1 MIDICALPHDNIPA
15 RVPFSLHLGPQCGCG
30 GSLGKLHN
38 FRSCRQQGLASTPR
52 NYMPLHCYCVNQWT
66 TSYAITDN
74 MIFTWSWCRVFTL
87 WILISKL
94 YMCLTRKSLLAQ
106 QRSQGRGAE
115 FMARV
120 LSFPWDQFVL
130 VDETGSD
137 AQNFARKF
145 GYSLRGMKA
154 EVPSLLVREQRITA
168 TPYK

>member
-74 MIFTWSWCRVFTL
+74 MIFTWSWCRGFTL

-106 QRSQGRGAE
+106 QRSLGRGAE

-120 LSFPWDQFVL
+120 LFLSVRSVCACWRNRQWCSKLCKKIWLFIARNESRGTKSF
-130 VDETGSD
+130 G
-137 AQNFARKF
+137 
-145 GYSLRGMKA
+145 
-154 EVPSLLVREQRITA
+154 
-168 TPYK
+168 